1 MKITK
6 DNLQSEYDNYKDYLR
21 DDEMRE
27 KVRETFD
34 LIEFYGEDDDIT
46 QAVDAICG
54 MVNKFIAKNAPTTP
68 KQPQKTEPNKII
80 IATVPKPKKEKTPKT
95 PKSKKEPKQKAPKQI
110 KKEDNNISTSVK
122 IIKRFALLNG
132 KTYTGKVKEKAIMIL
147 HALQKA
153 ILAHDIRK
161 TDPYATEIE
170 KIQDNLLTLIN
181 NRASGQVI
189 KIADIDHLREIGNS
203 YVVSPIVR
211 LLQSYVRLV
220 GKDGVKTQAKKLLE
234 QFNAVNKGSYT
245 QQANDAIESLQRYI
259 DDKTTVVTASQEMLE
274 GLYGLCGIDAPQI
287 RAHSMSAAEL
297 GSTFFK
303 TIKLEGMWRKL
314 IGRPTRP
321 YRLMIYGKPG
331 SGKSTL
337 ALQYAGYLAED
348 LNEKV
353 LYVAAEEGLSYTMKE
368 KLSRLKITSK
378 NLQIV
383 DALPKDIS
391 KYDTVFID
399 SVNHAG
405 YEAEQ
410 LRKLN
415 KNVSFVFVFQTTKDG
430 NFRGSQEY
438 LHDVDTCI
446 KVEGMNA
453 YTEKNRFGAPADG
466 AIGVLGSIR

>member
-1 MKITK
+1 
-6 DNLQSEYDNYKDYLR
+6 
-21 DDEMRE
+21 
-27 KVRETFD
+27 
-34 LIEFYGEDDDIT
+34 
-46 QAVDAICG
+46 
-54 MVNKFIAKNAPTTP
+54 
-68 KQPQKTEPNKII
+68 
-80 IATVPKPKKEKTPKT
+80 
-95 PKSKKEPKQKAPKQI
+95 
-110 KKEDNNISTSVK
+110 
-122 IIKRFALLNG
+122 
-132 KTYTGKVKEKAIMIL
+132 
-147 HALQKA
+147 
-153 ILAHDIRK
+153 
-161 TDPYATEIE
+161 
-170 KIQDNLLTLIN
+170 
-181 NRASGQVI
+181 
-189 KIADIDHLREIGNS
+189 
-203 YVVSPIVR
+203 
-211 LLQSYVRLV
+211 
-220 GKDGVKTQAKKLLE
+220 
-234 QFNAVNKGSYT
+234 
-245 QQANDAIESLQRYI
+245 
-259 DDKTTVVTASQEMLE
+259 
-274 GLYGLCGIDAPQI
+274 
-287 RAHSMSAAEL
+287 
-297 GSTFFK
+297 
-303 TIKLEGMWRKL
+303 MWRKL